1 MFAEFQTHFLKRK
14 LMFVTHEHWFGVA
27 LGIPQNT
34 EYLQRALPEGTLTFR
49 NVLEFTYGFLMT
61 QSSLRAFSQVLP
73 LSLGKYSIV
82 V

>member
-1 MFAEFQTHFLKRK
+1 MTR
-14 LMFVTHEHWFGVA
+14 EHWFSVA

-34 EYLQRALPEGTLTFR
+34 KYLRETLPKGTLTFR

-61 QSSLRAFSQVLP
+61 QSGLRAFSWVLP
-73 LSLGKYSIV
+73 PSPSKYSIV